1 MRQFYQYPKEI
12 LDNESFSRGENYDK
26 ALKHF
31 PMLTAG
37 MRLKNNGLD
46 VFKSFNVFN
55 HTICIF
61 AGLLNDQLQTLTN
74 ETIMFLKIYL
84 QLFNTWIK
92 FGKTIVI
99 LPLTTTKRY
108 WTYHV
113 SLLEN
118 HSPTTWRTIENFLFE
133 SFTHSISLKH
143 TQFVLHDSIISC
155 NVRLMDHFK
164 SLSVN

>member
-1 MRQFYQYPKEI
+1 MYLSLSLSLFSSLILYLLLVFLILQLYQNGHIKTLIKFHFTWQLKCQHKRFLRQFYQYPKEI

-84 QLFNTWIK
+84 QLFNT
-92 FGKTIVI
+92 
-99 LPLTTTKRY
+99 
-108 WTYHV
+108 
-113 SLLEN
+113 
-118 HSPTTWRTIENFLFE
+118 
-133 SFTHSISLKH
+133 
-143 TQFVLHDSIISC
+143 
-155 NVRLMDHFK
+155 
-164 SLSVN
+164 